1 MVLEGPLF
9 AQYFE
14 KVQATNFEVASD
26 AFQTFKDLLTRH
38 KSLVGAYLNSHYD
51 EVRLQ
56 DPQALE
62 RRGVQYAALSSLQWL
77 PKTRTP
83 TVQFFPYTS
92 DRTSLHSSL
101 PRSCVVL
108 DCLYS
113 PDDLSPLNKWLRE
126 IL

>member
-1 MVLEGPLF
+1 MVLDGPLF

-56 DPQALE
+56 DPYALE
-62 RRGVQYAALSSLQWL
+62 RRGVQYAALSLQWL

-83 TVQFFPYTS
+83 TVQPFPYTI
-92 DRTSLHSSL
+92 DRTSLHSCL
-101 PRSCVVL
+101 PDTVL
-108 DCLYS
+108 SWIVHTPQMIC
-113 PDDLSPLNKWLRE
+113 PR
-126 IL
+126 